1 MEIVSETAKKRKMD
15 YMEHALSLARLALGS
30 SSPNPAVGA
39 VIARDGVIIGQGY
52 TQPPGSAHAE
62 VVALRQAGHRAE
74 GATMYVTLEPC
85 CHFGRTPPCTQA
97 IMKGCIAEVHIA
109 TLDPNPL
116 VSGQGKAALDDAGI
130 KTKLGEHEQ
139 EARELNEAYIKFITT
154 GLPFVTVKFAMSL
167 DGKIATGTGDSK
179 WISGE
184 ESREYVH
191 QLRGAVD
198 AIMVGVNTVIADDPM
213 LTVRWEGVERK
224 GTGEEGGERKGKGG
238 GGGERKQPIRVIV
251 DSKARTPHTAQV
263 FKQPGKI
270 IVATTPAAPSVQT
283 KKLKEAGAEVLEL
296 PPFSPDE
303 GLVDLG
309 ELLAELGRR
318 QITGVMVEGG
328 GTLLGSFFEQGL
340 VDKLIVFIAPVII
353 GGAEARLA
361 VGGKGAE
368 RITDALR
375 LSHVEV
381 ERFGDDVMICGY
393 IGGRKDVHRNR

>member
-15 YMEHALSLARLALGS
+15 YMKHALSLARLALGS

-97 IMKGCIAEVHIA
+97 IMEGGIAEVHIA

-154 GLPFVTVKFAMSL
+154 GLPFVTAKFAMSL

-198 AIMVGVNTVIADDPM
+198 AIMVGVNTVIADDPQ
-213 LTVRWEGVERK
+213 LTARDSVE
-224 GTGEEGGERKGKGG
+224 
-238 GGGERKQPIRVIV
+238 GGERKQPIRVIV
-251 DSKARTPHTAQV
+251 DSKARTPPTAQV
-263 FKQPGKI
+263 FRQPGKI
-270 IVATTPAAPSVQT
+270 IVATTPAAPSAQT

-318 QITGVMVEGG
+318 QITGVLVEGG

-340 VDKLIVFIAPVII
+340 VDKVIVFIAPVII

-375 LSHVEV
+375 LSHVKV